1 MAGRSSSGRKETCL
15 SRNVRRHGHI
25 LCVLARAKPK
35 VVKQLV
41 AEADPALLQAI
52 SECCRNVLSGEI
64 PLTDLQ
70 KRRLAKYK
78 TALRT
83 LAAKKTSNGQ
93 RKALSQ
99 KGGLLPALLG
109 VAAPLIAKFLLG

>member
-1 MAGRSSSGRKETCL
+1 MAERRRRRRETYL

-35 VVKQLV
+35 VVKQLI
-41 AEADPALLQAI
+41 AEADPALLRAI
-52 SECCRNVLSGEI
+52 TECCRNVLNGEI
-64 PLTDLQ
+64 PLSDLQ
-70 KRRLAKYK
+70 KRSLGKYK

-83 LAAKKTSNGQ
+83 LAKGKTSNAQ

-109 VAAPLIAKFLLG
+109 VAAPLISKFLLG